1 MIMVNHVII
10 KRLNESSVFRA
21 LDNGV
26 VSVTHITISITIVAF
41 LSLADYLS
49 NPDHFDDSNDTNN
62 TGGAA

>member
-1 MIMVNHVII
+1 MINHETIEC
-10 KRLNESSVFRA
+10 LNESSVLRA

-49 NPDHFDDSNDTNN
+49 NPDHFDDLNDTNN